1 MKRARLP
8 FLALFLLAVSAS
20 ELVACGP
27 KHIAPFTPR
36 ARKYEDGRYATQQ
49 AEARPAEGSIYS
61 EAAAGY
67 LEDTR
72 AVRTGDIVHIVV
84 DERADAKGNAN
95 TALTRS
101 SEGHVG
107 VNALLGL
114 VPALKEKHP
123 NIDPAALLDFLS
135 TSDFSGDGET
145 GRSGQ
150 LKGSIAV
157 RVKKEMPNG
166 DLFVEG
172 TKVVLINNEEFHL
185 YISGLVRSAD
195 IDETNEVPSSRIADA
210 QVEFTGR
217 GDMADTIDKGW
228 FTKFLDAVNPF

>member
-1 MKRARLP
+1 MKRCFVLV
-8 FLALFLLAVSAS
+8 LLAS
-20 ELVACGP
+20 ELAACGP

-36 ARKYEDGRYATQQ
+36 SRKYEEGRYATQQ
-49 AEARPAEGSIYS
+49 AEAKPAEGSIYS

-95 TALTRS
+95 TALSRS
-101 SEGHVG
+101 SQGSMG

-114 VPALKEKHP
+114 VPAIREKHP
-123 NIDPAALLDFLS
+123 DIDPAALLDFLS
-135 TSDFSGDGET
+135 ESGFSGDGQT

-150 LKGSIAV
+150 LQGTIAV

-166 DLFVEG
+166 DLFIEG

-185 YISGLVRSAD
+185 YLSGLVRSAD
-195 IDETNEVPSSRIADA
+195 IDERNEVLSSRIADA

-217 GDMADTIDKGW
+217 GDMADTVERGW
-228 FTKFLDAVNPF
+228 FKKFIDTINPF